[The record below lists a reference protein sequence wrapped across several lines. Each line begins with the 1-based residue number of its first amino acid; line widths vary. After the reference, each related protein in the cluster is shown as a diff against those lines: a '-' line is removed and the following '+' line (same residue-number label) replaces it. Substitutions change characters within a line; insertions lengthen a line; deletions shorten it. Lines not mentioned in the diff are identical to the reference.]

1 MPRGKRSQ
9 RGSAYQQVQR
19 QARALLIMLRTEIR
33 SKEAELKR
41 LKEEAAA
48 LDRLGG
54 GAGKVAGTTPAD
66 AADGAGNGGRVD
78 WRAILEELPKQFKA
92 SDIRSNRAVKSK
104 RPSEVFAAITRWI
117 EAGMVKRKSR
127 GVYERV

>member
-19 QARALLIMLRTEIR
+19 QARALLIMLRSEIR
-33 SKEAELKR
+33 NKEAELKQ
-41 LKEEAAA
+41 LKDEAAA

-54 GAGKVAGTTPAD
+54 GTGKLASSISGEIRD
-66 AADGAGNGGRVD
+66 NGGNGGRVD

-92 SDIRSNRAVKSK
+92 SDIRTNRAVKNK

-117 EAGMVKRKSR
+117 DAGMVKRKSR
-127 GVYERV
+127 GLYERA